1 MDLVWIVAGAGFFL
15 ASAALSWFLESLRTE
30 E

>member
-1 MDLVWIVAGAGFFL
+1 MDIVWMLAGAGFFL
-15 ASAALSWFLESLRTE
+15 ASYGLVAFLDTLRGE